1 MLERI
6 ERVSRVKGVE
16 SAVDRSFERKKGYRD
31 SQKDKQS
38 FENTLNK
45 EINKEV
51 RPGNEAG
58 IGVPNAY
65 HLELSARPTQSLFYR
80 EMVDISG
87 IEEKINTTV

>member
-16 SAVDRSFERKKGYRD
+16 SAIDRSFERKQGYND
-31 SQKDKQS
+31 AKQNKQS

-45 EINKEV
+45 EMDKEV
-51 RPGNEAG
+51 RPSNEAG
-58 IGVPNAY
+58 IGVPKAY
-65 HLELSARPTQSLFYR
+65 QLELSARPTQSLFYR

-87 IEEKINTTV
+87 IEGKINTTV